1 MIHHATSN
9 GSIGF
14 HKFNVPQFEGKH
26 IFDIA
31 IIGDC
36 SASVV
41 KEFTYDEITA
51 FLSIFNEMQPD
62 GKYVPSLF
70 ITDKTEE
77 KRVLAEM
84 NRKAED
90 ECQKSMGVPS
100 TGYNSI
106 AAALIAAGWDAKE
119 F

>member
-1 MIHHATSN
+1 MIHQATIN

-14 HKFNVPQFEGKH
+14 HKFSIPQFEGKH

-31 IIGDC
+31 IVGDC

-51 FLSIFNEMQPD
+51 FVSIFNMMQPD

-90 ECQKSMGVPS
+90 ERQKFMGVPS
-100 TGYNSI
+100 NGYNSI
-106 AAALIAAGWDAKE
+106 AAALIAAGWTME
-119 F
+119 E